1 MKDFQVWFYIIL
13 GIIYVVTRFMKKQ
26 EPPPQDQAP
35 KRPEKPVQRYEEPAS
50 KPAPGPKAL
59 TFEELLREITE
70 SKTVESKPVTVP
82 SVPKP
87 TYIDYDDNLPE
98 EEDDLEDEEYDNRKR
113 DQVYNVYEEAKRQ
126 AFERP
131 SLEETMKAGETV
143 GDYGKFKAFQDV
155 PQRNLMEEYLGNLND
170 PEGWKKAVVMSEVLD
185 RKF

>member
-1 MKDFQVWFYIIL
+1 MKDFQVWFYVIL

-26 EPPPQDQAP
+26 EQPPTDQAP

-50 KPAPGPKAL
+50 KPAPGPKTL

-70 SKTVESKPVTVP
+70 SKTVESKPVAVP
-82 SVPKP
+82 PVPKA
-87 TYIDYDDNLPE
+87 TYVDYDDNLPE
-98 EEDDLEDEEYDNRKR
+98 EEEDLEDEEYDNRKR

-143 GDYGKFKAFQDV
+143 GVYGKFKAFQEV

-170 PEGWKKAVVMSEVLD
+170 PEGWKKAVVMSEILN